1 MEERKVPT
9 HIGIIMD
16 GNGRWAKQRGL
27 PRSEGHKAGAKVF
40 KQICDYAGEIG
51 VQSITFYAF
60 STENW
65 KRPPEEVSS
74 LMDLF
79 REYMHEAED
88 RKAENLQKGMRMH
101 FIGHREGIPEDLL
114 NLFDTSEE
122 ESRGAEK
129 YDVNIAINYGG
140 RLEIVDAVKQL
151 GEKIK
156 AGELDPADITE
167 DDISS
172 HLYTAGQ
179 SDPDLIIRPSG
190 EYRLSNFLTWQSA
203 YSELW
208 FSDIL
213 WPDFTPADLD
223 KAIDDYNKRNRR
235 RLRLVKFLHN
245 RFFARGSATAQ
256 HPTCKTACEK
266 IFLNLKSLLKK
277 HLFDAVPYLKG

>member
-1 MEERKVPT
+1 MEERRVPA

-27 PRSEGHKAGAKVF
+27 SRSEGHKAGAKVF

-51 VQSITFYAF
+51 IKVITFYAF

-122 ESRGAEK
+122 ESRDAEK
-129 YDVNIAINYGG
+129 YDVNIY
-140 RLEIVDAVKQL
+140 QL
-151 GEKIK
+151 
-156 AGELDPADITE
+156 
-167 DDISS
+167 
-172 HLYTAGQ
+172 
-179 SDPDLIIRPSG
+179 
-190 EYRLSNFLTWQSA
+190 
-203 YSELW
+203 
-208 FSDIL
+208 
-213 WPDFTPADLD
+213 
-223 KAIDDYNKRNRR
+223 RR
-235 RLRLVKFLHN
+235 Q
-245 RFFARGSATAQ
+245 T
-256 HPTCKTACEK
+256 
-266 IFLNLKSLLKK
+266 
-277 HLFDAVPYLKG
+277 